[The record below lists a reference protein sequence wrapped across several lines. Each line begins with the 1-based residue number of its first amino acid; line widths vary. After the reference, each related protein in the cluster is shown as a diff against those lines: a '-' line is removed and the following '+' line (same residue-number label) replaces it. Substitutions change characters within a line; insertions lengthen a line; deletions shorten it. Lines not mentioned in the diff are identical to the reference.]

1 MKNVGTQI
9 MALMLVV
16 WYCLSIIGFG
26 VHTCSASNRSFITNF
41 ISGVACEDVHPSE
54 QCKASCCSG
63 AKHNKCCGHLSVEV
77 VAESHSA
84 GAVMVTD
91 ETCCHNDYQQ
101 IVLTGSG
108 QSNASEQSF
117 VPVTLLALYTASSFD
132 FTDLAYSKKTQA
144 RPLSERGLCAGEL
157 RPLLSVWRI

>member
-1 MKNVGTQI
+1 
-9 MALMLVV
+9 
-16 WYCLSIIGFG
+16 
-26 VHTCSASNRSFITNF
+26 
-41 ISGVACEDVHPSE
+41 
-54 QCKASCCSG
+54 
-63 AKHNKCCGHLSVEV
+63 
-77 VAESHSA
+77 
-84 GAVMVTD
+84 MVTD

-132 FTDLAYSKKTQA
+132 LTDLAYSKKTQA
-144 RPLSERGLCAGEL
+144 RLLSERGLCAGEL

>member
-1 MKNVGTQI
+1 
-9 MALMLVV
+9 MAFLLVV

-41 ISGVACEDVHPSE
+41 ISGVACEDVHPAE

-63 AKHNKCCGHLSVEV
+63 AKHNKCCGHHSDEV
-77 VAESHSA
+77 VAEHHSD
-84 GAVMVTD
+84 GAVMVTN

-108 QSNASEQSF
+108 QSSVSEQSL
-117 VPVTLLALYTASSFD
+117 VPVALFALCQTSSLD
-132 FTDLAYSKKTQA
+132 FSDLAYSRKIQTK
-144 RPLSERGLCAGEL
+144 PLSERGFCVGEL
-157 RPLLSVWRI
+157 CPLLSVWRI